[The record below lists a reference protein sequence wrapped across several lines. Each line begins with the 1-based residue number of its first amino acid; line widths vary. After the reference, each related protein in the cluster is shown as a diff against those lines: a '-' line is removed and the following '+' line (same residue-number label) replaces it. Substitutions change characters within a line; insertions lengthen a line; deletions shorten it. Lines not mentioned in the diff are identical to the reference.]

1 VSDSAFGS
9 DLLRDV
15 LYSITVP
22 LTVTL
27 SGPGIAPSTS
37 YDLTFWTLYG
47 LQDKQMVVA
56 PVSGTGGASI
66 GPSVLT
72 APGTEHDNTS
82 NNLTGTFTSSGTG
95 VLTFNLTSQ
104 TSNIHLTNGFSI
116 AAAAGPDA
124 TPPDIAT
131 LDPVNTAIDVVVNTD
146 LVITFD
152 EVVQVGTGNIVIQ
165 PTGGGDPFETIDVT
179 SGNVTVVGAVV
190 TIDPPNSTSQTNNTF
205 FLLCLGV
212 LRVRRGV

>member
-1 VSDSAFGS
+1 MKTGNMKTGNILLPLAAAMGALALATTSANAALLMVDFGGGPTQSGFVGQTTASATHSTLAGDVTVTVSSTSVSDSAFGS

-15 LYSITVP
+15 LYSVTVP

-37 YDLTFWTLYG
+37 YDLTFWTFYG
-47 LQDKQMVVA
+47 GQDKQMVVA

-66 GPSVLT
+66 GPSVVT
-72 APGTEHDNTS
+72 ATEFDNTS

-116 AAAAGPDA
+116 DA
-124 TPPDIAT
+124 VPEPSSIT
-131 LDPVNTAIDVVVNTD
+131 L
-146 LVITFD
+146 LSL
-152 EVVQVGTGNIVIQ
+152 
-165 PTGGGDPFETIDVT
+165 GG
-179 SGNVTVVGAVV
+179 
-190 TIDPPNSTSQTNNTF
+190 
-205 FLLCLGV
+205 LGLI
-212 LRVRRGV
+212 LRRRRK